1 MREREEMQDFY
12 ILNESFNEK
21 IWPTQS
27 GLVDIIH
34 KPNIRLYGIFDGHGG
49 IKAADYVS
57 KNFNTI
63 LAEKLSKMM
72 AEDIHLNMKKIF
84 IETFKKIDEDFL
96 KEALKN
102 KPPWNDGSTGTIL
115 IFIGDDTL
123 YIANIGDSMAVL
135 SRYNPVSQSYKA
147 INLTENHSPTVY
159 EERVRI
165 QKYGGNVIDGRLNGI
180 LEVSRSFGDG
190 KLKKFGLIALPSVK
204 RCKIQFNQDKFII
217 VACDGLW
224 KAFSP
229 EEAIEIVHHIIKEKL
244 KLGMPLNK
252 AYELACL
259 SLSQKAAKSLC
270 GDNITLMIIKIQQ

>member
-1 MREREEMQDFY
+1 MPGDKDSYDNLDIKAFVIEFKGEREEMQDFY

-165 QKYGGNVIDGRLNGI
+165 QKYGGNVI
-180 LEVSRSFGDG
+180 
-190 KLKKFGLIALPSVK
+190 
-204 RCKIQFNQDKFII
+204 FII